1 MAVSDLVPREE
12 DVDALGRSDG
22 RSRHRAPQPIERHP
36 GRIHDGL
43 GADLRARPAGS
54 ILDDCARNPVVVS
67 NELRDFDIV
76 RDEGPCGGRVLHDR
90 EDESSIVGPRVVVDA
105 GSCQIRPRE
114 TRLAFRGGLAPKP
127 DSSWESPG
135 RKQVVEEEPEP

>member
-1 MAVSDLVPREE
+1 R
-12 DVDALGRSDG
+12 GRG
-22 RSRHRAPQPIERHP
+22 RAPRPSEPPP

-43 GADLRARPAGS
+43 GADLRARPVGS
-54 ILDDCARNPVVVS
+54 ILDDCAGNPVVVS

-105 GSCQIRPRE
+105 GSCQIRPRA
-114 TRLAFRGGLAPKP
+114 TRLPFPGGLAPTP
-127 DSSWESPG
+127 YSSWESLV
-135 RKQVVEEEPEP
+135 RKLVVVERPIPS